1 MQLSTISEY
10 PNLIILSNGK
20 KSFKNM
26 GDTVAKSEKYVANI
40 LYTSDETIKEMRK
53 VAVKFFKNQMK

>member
-10 PNLIILSNGK
+10 PKLIILSNGK
-20 KSFKNM
+20 KSFKNL

-40 LYTSDETIKEMRK
+40 LHDSDETIEEMRK
-53 VAVKFFKNQMK
+53 IAVRFFKKSN